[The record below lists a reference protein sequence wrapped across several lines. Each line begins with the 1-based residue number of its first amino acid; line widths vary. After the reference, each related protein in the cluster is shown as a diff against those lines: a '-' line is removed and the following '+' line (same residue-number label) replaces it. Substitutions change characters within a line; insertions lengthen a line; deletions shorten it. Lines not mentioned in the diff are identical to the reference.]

1 MDSGKCAPC
10 KQLCKNV
17 KGLYWCISCPELLCE
32 SCSKYHKAL
41 SATDWHVL
49 VSVEKYES
57 LLPILKTIQVKC
69 TEHPENTF
77 EYFCAKHECPC
88 CILCKRNQHNEC
100 QDVEKIEEVV
110 KTVNMSD
117 EFVKLNSTIGNDV
130 RILEKFSKNSD
141 QNILQLHTQKEHLYK
156 QFKTNREKINRSLD
170 AFEVDTKR
178 KLQSNFEREMEV
190 IKKQQNELL
199 VKISDLKNCQRQIE
213 SILAVEVK
221 SNIHFFLFQKKAKEQ
236 MKQNDADI
244 DNMLASL
251 LDISSACTLSIEVDH
266 ESQTVKMSETLEFE
280 RRNCSNHLELEH
292 ESDEADA
299 ILEDLNPNK
308 RNATALPCVK
318 LFRYKHNFILD
329 PPDFNPENSNR
340 IIKVVS
346 NKRIMIT
353 GKNNKTLLFFS
364 KSGEKQGEITI
375 NSPATAVAVIN
386 DEILAVAAYRVV
398 VLVDT
403 KNIKYMD
410 CIPLGD
416 NCVGID
422 CVRKQLVV
430 NCKTRGIIVMDGIEN
445 ITQKLKS
452 FTGSMQLC
460 TVNNDT
466 IALVYPH
473 SNVIDFLNIK
483 TSQKSSYF
491 QIPGMIGAKCVTS
504 DRNGNMFI
512 TCQDEIFIAR
522 PAANEY
528 HSILSATDEITNPL
542 GIDMDI
548 KSHELFVLNNGG
560 KSVYVF
566 QKQMEDI

>member
-1 MDSGKCAPC
+1 
-10 KQLCKNV
+10 
-17 KGLYWCISCPELLCE
+17 
-32 SCSKYHKAL
+32 
-41 SATDWHVL
+41 
-49 VSVEKYES
+49 
-57 LLPILKTIQVKC
+57 
-69 TEHPENTF
+69 
-77 EYFCAKHECPC
+77 
-88 CILCKRNQHNEC
+88 
-100 QDVEKIEEVV
+100 
-110 KTVNMSD
+110 
-117 EFVKLNSTIGNDV
+117 V

-213 SILAVEVK
+213 SILDVEVK

-251 LDISSACTLSIEVDH
+251 LDISSACTLSTEVDH

-280 RRNCSNHLELEH
+280 RRICSNHLELEH

-308 RNATALPCVK
+308 RNATAPPCVK